1 MVETPQDKRAERAL
15 AVSARAGG
23 GVEGIKAVWQAGR
36 AEALEDLAALLRLA
50 AAGRRE
56 YATGGLPAD
65 YRNTLETE
73 AAAFQTAARL
83 AEGDMRIMYALLP
96 TWRWEQFRN
105 VVDIDDD

>member
-1 MVETPQDKRAERAL
+1 MAETPQDKRAERAL

-56 YATGGLPAD
+56 YAAGRIPEAN
-65 YRNTLETE
+65 REVLETE
-73 AAAFQTAARL
+73 ACALSSAARL
-83 AEGDMRIMYALLP
+83 AGGDMRVMYALLP
-96 TWRWEQFRN
+96 SWRWEQFRKL
-105 VVDIDDD
+105 VDIDDD